1 MGWLCDLLL
10 GPEGSG
16 LPTQHNSNPL
26 LPRSQSVVTHF
37 LCSFSF
43 SFRLKQERES
53 ALTQLSQDLA
63 AELTEVVVTECV
75 RETCS
80 QELK

>member
-1 MGWLCDLLL
+1 MATLISCALSL
-10 GPEGSG
+10 
-16 LPTQHNSNPL
+16 
-26 LPRSQSVVTHF
+26 
-37 LCSFSF
+37 F

-53 ALTQLSQDLA
+53 VLTQLSQDLA